1 MKKAIV
7 LLLCL
12 VMVLSLCAC
21 GSSSSGSGSSQPAA
35 SSGSSGSSGSS
46 SSGSSSSGSSSSGGS
61 QAAPAAA
68 STRDTVKIAVDGDC
82 GSLDPYTVSGS
93 GYLMAMYA
101 YAEPLWVYDGTG
113 DVTYMLCESVEAVSD
128 VDYILHLRK
137 GVKFSNGS
145 DFNADDVLFT
155 WDYVVN
161 NTARKFNFMAFD
173 WDKVEKVDDY
183 TVKMGLLSADCTAF
197 PVLSDICIIDK
208 ETYNPDESG
217 KNPVGTGPY
226 TVVSYVVNSELVL
239 KARDDYWGGKPA
251 IENVVFKN
259 IPEPSQKINA
269 FEAGE
274 VDFILTVPSADID
287 YLGGM
292 AGVNLIRKTAAGNVG
307 LTINATQASPLS
319 SKEARWAVAYA
330 CNSAGMINVAYSGVA
345 TPAVSAVGVGCA
357 DYTPEMA
364 KKHDTYATGYNME
377 KAKKYAEES
386 GLVGQTVRIV
396 TNGSDAFVSIA
407 QVLEQSL
414 KEIGVNAQVVN
425 YDQATVRN
433 LISGPDD
440 WEIWVTN
447 MAGSS
452 GLGIDL
458 LYAQISKFN
467 RSHFEWD
474 EALFNDLKT
483 QGETILATMDNAKY
497 KTLAIDYLKL
507 FEENCFVY
515 SICDTENVR
524 AARDYIGG
532 IATAG
537 NAHDRVGEWY
547 FTA

>member
-7 LLLCL
+7 LVLCL
-12 VMVLSLCAC
+12 VMVLSLAAC
-21 GSSSSGSGSSQPAA
+21 GGGKTETPAPAQQGSSQPAQQGSSQPAQQGSSQPAEQPGPVA
-35 SSGSSGSSGSS
+35 SS
-46 SSGSSSSGSSSSGGS
+46 
-61 QAAPAAA
+61 
-68 STRDTVKIAVDGDC
+68 RDTVKIAVDGDC

-113 DVTYMLCESVEAVSD
+113 DVKYLLCESVEAVSD

-145 DFNADDVLFT
+145 DFNADDVLYT

-161 NTARKFNFMAFD
+161 NTARKFNFLSFD

-183 TVKMGLLSADCTAF
+183 TIKMGLLSADCTAF

-226 TVVSYVVNSELVL
+226 TVVNYVVNSELVL

-259 IPEPSQKINA
+259 IPEPAQKINA

-274 VDFILTVPSADID
+274 VDFILTVPSSDID
-287 YLGGM
+287 YLGSM
-292 AGVNLIRKTAAGNVG
+292 PDVNLIRKTAAGNVD
-307 LTINATQASPLS
+307 LTINGKEDSPLA

-345 TPAVSAVGVGCA
+345 SPAVSIISVGCA
-357 DYTPEMA
+357 DYQPDMA
-364 KKHDTYATGYNME
+364 NLHDTYSTGYNME
-377 KAKKYAEES
+377 LAKKYAEES

-414 KEIGVNAQVVN
+414 KELGVNAQVVN

-440 WEIWVTN
+440 WEIWVAN

-452 GLGIDL
+452 GLGVDL
-458 LYAQISKFN
+458 AYAQISKFN
-467 RSHFEWD
+467 RSHFEWKED
-474 EALFNDLKT
+474 LFNDLKT
-483 QGETILATMDNAKY
+483 KGETILATMDNAKY
-497 KTLAIDYLKL
+497 HELALDYVKE
-507 FEENCFVY
+507 FQEECYVY
-515 SICDTENVR
+515 AICDTENVR
-524 AARDYIGG
+524 AAKDYIGG
-532 IATAG
+532 ISTTG

-547 FTA
+547 FTK

>member
-1 MKKAIV
+1 MKKALA

-12 VMVLSLCAC
+12 LMVLSLAAC
-21 GSSSSGSGSSQPAA
+21 GGGGTKPADDGA
-35 SSGSSGSSGSS
+35 KPADTTPADDGAKPADTTPADDKGEEP
-46 SSGSSSSGSSSSGGS
+46 
-61 QAAPAAA
+61 APAAD
-68 STRDTVKIAVDGDC
+68 TGRDTVRIAVDGDC
-82 GSLDPYTVSGS
+82 GSLDPYIVSGA

-113 DVTYMLCESVEAVSD
+113 NVDYLLCESVDTISD
-128 VDYILHLRK
+128 TEYILHLRQ

-161 NTARKFNFMAFD
+161 NTARKFNFLSFD

-183 TVKMGLLSADCTAF
+183 TIKMGLLKSDCTAF

-208 ETYNPDESG
+208 ETYDAEASG

-226 TVVSYVVNSELVL
+226 TVESYVVNSELVL

-251 IENVVFKN
+251 IENVIFKN

-269 FEAGE
+269 YEAGE

-287 YLGGM
+287 YLSTLPET
-292 AGVNLIRKTAAGNVG
+292 NLIRKTAAGNVG
-307 LTINATQASPLS
+307 LTINGKEDSPLAT
-319 SKEARWAVAYA
+319 KEARWAVAYA
-330 CNSAGMINVAYSGVA
+330 CNSVGMINVAYSGVA
-345 TPAVSAVGVGCA
+345 TPAVSCVGVGCA
-357 DYTPEMA
+357 DYAPEMA
-364 KKHDTYATGYNME
+364 KQHDTYATGYNME
-377 KAKKYAEES
+377 LAKKYAEES
-386 GLVGQTVRIV
+386 GLVGKEVRIV

-414 KEIGVNAQVVN
+414 KELGVDAKVVN

-440 WEIWVTN
+440 WEIWVAN
-447 MAGSS
+447 VAGSS

-458 LYAQISKFN
+458 MYAQASKFN
-467 RSHFEWD
+467 RCHFEWKED
-474 EALFNDLKT
+474 LWNDLKT
-483 QGETILATMDNAKY
+483 QGEVILATMDSAKY
-497 KTLAIDYLKL
+497 KELALAYLKE
-507 FEENCFVY
+507 FEEECYYY

-524 AARDYIGG
+524 AAKSYIGG
-532 IATAG
+532 IRTTG
-537 NAHDRVGEWY
+537 NAHDRVGEWF
-547 FTA
+547 FTG